1 MRSVPPPPERW
12 QEIDQLLAAALE
24 RPAAEREAFLAE
36 ASRGDPELRR
46 EVQALLQSSAE
57 AEGMLGESATS
68 FAAPLLTALR
78 SDSGDDERTRAA
90 GERLGPYRIL
100 EEIGRGGMGAVYLAD
115 RADDEFEQ
123 RVAIKLVKRG
133 MDTDEVLRRF
143 RYERQILASLE
154 HPNIARLYDGGVSDD
169 GRPYLVMEYIE
180 GRPITAYC
188 DAHRLGTDARL
199 GLFRTVCQAV
209 QYAHQKLVVHRD
221 IKPSNILV
229 TEQGSVKL
237 LDFGIAKLLGSEAQP
252 AAPLTR
258 TEVRLLTPEYASPEQ
273 FRGMPVTTASDVY
286 ALGVVLYE
294 LLTSRRPFDRTAM
307 RALGAEQP
315 ALEREPERP
324 SAIVARRVEE
334 AAGRAPGGALTPDA
348 IAEARGTTVDRLQ
361 RRLRGDLDTITLKA
375 LAPEP
380 ERRYHSVEQLLEDVR
395 RHVQGLPVA
404 ARPATVAYR
413 ARKYVRRHRVGV
425 AMGVTF
431 ALLVA
436 TLALLH
442 NARIT
447 RERDRAQLEADKAR
461 ASIEFMVELFEGAD
475 PDEALGDT
483 LTVFQLLER
492 GATRMEHALARQ
504 PAVRATVQNV
514 LGKLYVKLGDYQRA
528 LPLLEG
534 ALATRR
540 ALYGDEHE
548 EIAQTHRDLADLLSR
563 KGDYGA
569 ADSMFRRALA
579 SGRQRLGNEDP
590 GVAAILNEWG
600 NMLAYSGKY
609 EEAEPLFQ
617 EALRILTK
625 LAGDYRKEI
634 AASKYGLATLRFR
647 AGEHDQ
653 AEALFREVLATRR
666 QLYGDLHNQ
675 VIDALEDLGN
685 TLYEKA
691 EYTAAERH
699 LREALEKRRK
709 LLGPDHPA
717 VSTALNNLALV
728 PSTLGDYE
736 RADSMLR
743 ESLSIVEKLVGRE
756 HRDFGMTLSNI
767 GWLSLRKGDL
777 ETAEA
782 QFREALG
789 IMQRAS
795 GKESDDAGLLLGNLA
810 LVLQRKRAY
819 GEAERLYREA
829 LAVRTKV
836 HGAES
841 MQVAWR
847 KYALAELLRE
857 ARRYGEAERLHGESL
872 ALRQKLQG
880 EEGPDV
886 ARGLYGLA
894 RVLCDRRRH
903 AESDSLFRM
912 ALTMYRKLQGEE
924 DEWVAQTKATLGACL
939 VAQTRYADAEPLL
952 VDGYVRLAQGSADR
966 WPVARE
972 ALGHLV
978 TLYTAWGK
986 PEKAAEYR
994 KLLADT
1000 AAAARRSGSR

>member
-1 MRSVPPPPERW
+1 MRSVPPSPERW
-12 QEIDQLLAAALE
+12 QEIDQVFAAALE
-24 RPAAEREAFLAE
+24 RSPDEREAFVVE
-36 ASRGDPELRR
+36 ASRGDTELCR
-46 EVQALLQSSAE
+46 EVLALLQSGAE

-100 EEIGRGGMGAVYLAD
+100 EEVGRGGMGAVYLAD

-180 GRPITAYC
+180 GRAMTAYC
-188 DAHRLGTDARL
+188 DAHRLGIDARL
-199 GLFRTVCQAV
+199 TLFRTACQAV

-229 TEQGSVKL
+229 TEQGTVKL
-237 LDFGIAKLLGSEAQP
+237 LDFGIAKLLGGEAQP
-252 AAPLTR
+252 TAPLTR

-273 FRGMPVTTASDVY
+273 FHGMPVTTASDVY

-294 LLTSRRPFDRTAM
+294 LLTGRRPFDRSTM
-307 RALGAEQP
+307 RAVNAEP
-315 ALEREPERP
+315 PVLEREAERP
-324 SAIVARRVEE
+324 SAIVARRDE
-334 AAGRAPGGALTPDA
+334 AAAGM
-348 IAEARGTTVDRLQ
+348 AEARGTTVDRLQ

-404 ARPATVAYR
+404 ARPATVVYR
-413 ARKYVRRHRVGV
+413 ARKFARRHRVGV
-425 AMGVTF
+425 AMGAMF
-431 ALLVA
+431 ALLIA
-436 TLALLH
+436 TLVLLH
-442 NARIT
+442 SARIT
-447 RERDRAQLEADKAR
+447 RERNRAQLEADKAR
-461 ASIEFMVELFEGAD
+461 ASVEFMVDLFEGAD
-475 PDEALGDT
+475 PDRALGDT
-483 LTVFQLLER
+483 LTVFELLER
-492 GATRMEHALARQ
+492 GATRMEHALVGQ
-504 PAVRATVQNV
+504 PAVRAAMQNV
-514 LGKLYVKLGDYQRA
+514 LGTLYAKLGDYQRA
-528 LPLLEG
+528 LPLLES

-540 ALYGDEHE
+540 TVYGAEHE
-548 EIAQTHRDLADLLSR
+548 EITQAQRDLADLLSK

-579 SGRQRLGNEDP
+579 AERKRSGNQGPN
-590 GVAAILNEWG
+590 VAAVLNQWG
-600 NMLAYSGKY
+600 QMLAYSGKY
-609 EEAEPLFQ
+609 EAAEPLFQ
-617 EALRILTK
+617 EALSILSQ
-625 LAGDYRKEI
+625 LRGDHRTEI

-653 AEALFREVLATRR
+653 AEPLFREVLATRR

-685 TLYEKA
+685 TLYEKQDFA
-691 EYTAAERH
+691 AAEPL

-709 LLGPDHPA
+709 LFGPDHPA
-717 VSTALNNLALV
+717 VSNALNNLALV
-728 PSTLGDYE
+728 PSALGDYG

-743 ESLSIVEKLVGRE
+743 ASLSIVEKHVGRE
-756 HRDFGMTLSNI
+756 HRDYGLTLSNL
-767 GWLSLRKGDL
+767 GWVSLRKDDL

-789 IMQRAS
+789 IMQRVS

-810 LVLQRKRAY
+810 LVLQRRKAY
-819 GEAERLYREA
+819 GQAEQLYREA

-857 ARRYGEAERLHGESL
+857 ARRYGEAERLHRESL
-872 ALRQKLQG
+872 ALRRKLQG
-880 EEGPDV
+880 HEGPDV

-894 RVLCDRRRH
+894 GVLCDQRRY
-903 AESDSLFRM
+903 AESDSLFRT
-912 ALTMYRKLQGEE
+912 ALTMYRKLHGGE
-924 DEWVAQTKATLGACL
+924 DEWVARTKASFGGCL
-939 VAQTRYADAEPLL
+939 VVQARYAEAEPLI
-952 VDGYVRLAQGSADR
+952 VEGYARLRGSADHR
-966 WPVARE
+966 PAARE
-972 ALGHLV
+972 ALGNLV
-978 TLYTAWGK
+978 ILYTAWGK
-986 PEKAAEYR
+986 PERAAEYR
-994 KLLADT
+994 RLLPDSGAT
-1000 AAAARRSGSR
+1000 ASKSHSP